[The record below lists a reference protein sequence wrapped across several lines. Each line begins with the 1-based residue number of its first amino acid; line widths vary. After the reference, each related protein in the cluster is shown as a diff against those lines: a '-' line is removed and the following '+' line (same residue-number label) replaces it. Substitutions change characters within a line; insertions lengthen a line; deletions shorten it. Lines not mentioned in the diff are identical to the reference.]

1 MTMTKTMAMKKTM
14 AMTFTEHPQR
24 VTQLTNNKDDD
35 IDNDND
41 IYIALH
47 KTPSKKNLFRTGT
60 IEALLT
66 LLTIENNVNI
76 HSDSSI
82 KSQ

>member
-1 MTMTKTMAMKKTM
+1 M
-14 AMTFTEHPQR
+14 AMTFTEHSQR

-35 IDNDND
+35 IDIDND

-47 KTPSKKNLFRTGT
+47 KTPSKKNLFRNGT

>member
-1 MTMTKTMAMKKTM
+1 MTKPMAMKKTM
-14 AMTFTEHPQR
+14 AMTFTEYPQR
-24 VTQLTNNKDDD
+24 VTQLSNNKDDD
-35 IDNDND
+35 IYIDNDND

-76 HSDSSI
+76 HRDSSI